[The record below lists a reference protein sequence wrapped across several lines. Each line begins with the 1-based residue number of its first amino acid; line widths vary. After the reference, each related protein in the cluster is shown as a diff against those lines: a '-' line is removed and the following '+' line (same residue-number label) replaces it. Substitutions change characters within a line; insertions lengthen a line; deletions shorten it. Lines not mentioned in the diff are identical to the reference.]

1 MTSLPRR
8 ILLATDG
15 SEEAKLLA
23 GPAVEFA
30 RSTGSELHMVHIKP
44 LPLTPPYSEVLGWR
58 EDLGWDEREAR
69 ELLDEQ
75 VKKVKDAGGTVAEIH
90 LRGEQPAE
98 GIVALAEELGAYLIV
113 GGNRG
118 RGGIRRVLTGS
129 VFDRVIHHARR
140 PVLALGAGTRVA
152 DVAGDGL
159 DRISGR
165 HPLNESLTQPL
176 RTVTSLRHGRGTI

>member
-1 MTSLPRR
+1 MSR
-8 ILLATDG
+8 
-15 SEEAKLLA
+15 
-23 GPAVEFA
+23 V
-30 RSTGSELHMVHIKP
+30 
-44 LPLTPPYSEVLGWR
+44 
-58 EDLGWDEREAR
+58 
-69 ELLDEQ
+69 LLDEQ
-75 VKKVKDAGGTVAEIH
+75 VKDVEDAGGTVAEIH

-98 GIVALAEELGAYLIV
+98 RIVALADELGTYLMVV
-113 GGNRG
+113 GSRG

-140 PVLALGAGTRVA
+140 PVLVLGAGTRVA

-165 HPLNESLTQPL
+165 HTLNESLTQPL